1 MPPLQISSEENRII
15 LALIS
20 PTNYRKDSLQLL
32 REILQA
38 GFKVIFI
45 AIHQPCASLREY
57 YAGQGIDITRIYF
70 IDAITKY
77 AVGSVPPP
85 DDHILYLNKPGD
97 HTALGIA
104 VTETFRQLGSERVVI
119 YIDSI
124 NALLI
129 YSDSVNLSRFI
140 HFITSKLRILNVA
153 GIYVAVEKGLDA
165 ILLSQ
170 LNAFADEMIDVS
182 GVQAGNEKTI

>member
-1 MPPLQISSEENRII
+1 M
-15 LALIS
+15 
-20 PTNYRKDSLQLL
+20 
-32 REILQA
+32 
-38 GFKVIFI
+38 
-45 AIHQPCASLREY
+45 
-57 YAGQGIDITRIYF
+57 
-70 IDAITKY
+70 
-77 AVGSVPPP
+77 
-85 DDHILYLNKPGD
+85 YLNKPGD

-153 GIYVAVEKGLDA
+153 GIYVAVEKGLDT

-182 GVQAGNEKTI
+182 GVQAGNEKAI